1 MGADAI
7 YGTLNLLI
15 LNTLRGG
22 SNHGL
27 GVKRS
32 IEASAGGRVTIEAGA
47 LYPALR
53 RLEEKGLVQA
63 AWGVSDKGRRA
74 RIYELTAGGERFLS
88 EERARWAEHVD
99 AIQAALGEGSAG

>member
-15 LNTLRGG
+15 LNALRAGPA
-22 SNHGL
+22 HGL

-32 IEASAGGRVTIEAGA
+32 IEASAGGRVSIEAGA

-53 RLEEKGLVQA
+53 RLEEKGLVRA
-63 AWGVSDKGRRA
+63 AWGRSDRGRKA
-74 RIYELTAGGERFLS
+74 RIYELTSDGSRFLRD
-88 EERARWAEHVD
+88 ERARWADHVD
-99 AIQAALGEGSAG
+99 AIQSALGKEGA